1 MPIKFTIRVIHSL
14 IIIGFGGF
22 LTAASAQ
29 DEDNWRD
36 WPMGSRFEIGV
47 GAFVANLDTKTQ
59 VDSSNGITGTRIDFE
74 QNLGMSDQE
83 ALPTFLVEWRF
94 ARRHQIGLAYFEL
107 NRNGSEIT
115 ETTIR
120 IGDTVFTADL
130 PVSSIFDVKTYGLT
144 YQYSLIFDPK
154 KEFSIGIGLAVQD
167 IHLGIEGNEDGGML
181 EEESNLTA
189 PLPTIALA
197 GGYAFTDKLIFRAS
211 VGFLAVEMDLGQED
225 DLEGT
230 TFEASAFLHHQT
242 IENVRFGIGYSV
254 FDLDMSWTN
263 NGKFTAVEYNYHGPH
278 LTITATF

>member
-1 MPIKFTIRVIHSL
+1 MALTRSL
-14 IIIGFGGF
+14 IICLFGG
-22 LTAASAQ
+22 LSTTAFAQ
-29 DEDNWRD
+29 DDDSWRD

-47 GAFVANLDTKTQ
+47 GAFVPNLDTRTQ

-94 ARRHQIGLAYFEL
+94 ARRHQIGLGHFEL

-120 IGDTVFTADL
+120 IGDTVFSADL
-130 PVSSIFDVKTYGLT
+130 PVSSIFDVKTFGLS

-154 KEFSIGIGLAVQD
+154 KELSIGIGLAVQD
-167 IHLGIEGNEDGGML
+167 IRLGIKGNEDGSEL
-181 EEESNLTA
+181 EEESDLTA

-197 GGYAFTDKLIFRAS
+197 GGYAFTDKLTFRAN
-211 VGFLAVEMDLGQED
+211 VGYLAVEVDLGQQD
-225 DLEGT
+225 NLDGT

-242 IENVRFGIGYSV
+242 FENVRFGLGYSV
-254 FDLDMSWTN
+254 FDLDMSWTDK
-263 NGKFTAVEYNYHGPH
+263 GKYTAVQYNYHGPH
-278 LTITATF
+278 LIVTATF